1 MTEEKNKISWNILT
15 IPNILS
21 MLRVAMIPIIA
32 RLYFDE
38 EYYGAVGVMILSG
51 ITDIIDGFV
60 ARKFNM
66 TSNLGKIL
74 DPVADKLTQGLI
86 ILCLAI
92 RYPYMLIIFGLMA
105 IKELVLSIVGIMAIK
120 KTQKVKS
127 ANWHGKITTFLLYAN
142 IIAHILWVDIPKS
155 MSYSLVGICL
165 VFIILSFCM
174 YFSSDIGKIK
184 ESNQIN
190 NQ

>member
-21 MLRVAMIPIIA
+21 MLRVAMIPLIA
-32 RLYFDE
+32 KLYFDE
-38 EYYGAVGVMILSG
+38 EYYSAVGVLVLSG

-92 RYPYMLIIFGLMA
+92 RYPYMLIMFGLMA
-105 IKELVLSIVGIMAIK
+105 VKELVLSIVGIMAIK

-142 IIAHILWVDIPKS
+142 IICHILWVDIPKAL
-155 MSYSLVGICL
+155 SYSLFGICIA
-165 VFIILSFCM
+165 FIVLSFCM

-184 ESNQIN
+184 ESNN
-190 NQ
+190 TSNK

>member
-86 ILCLAI
+86 LLCLAV
-92 RYPYMLIIFGLMA
+92 RYPYMLIMFGLMA
-105 IKELVLSIVGIMAIK
+105 VKELVLSIVGIMAIR

-142 IIAHILWVDIPKS
+142 IIAHILWVNIPKAL
-155 MSYSLVGICL
+155 SYSLVGICL
-165 VFIILSFCM
+165 VFIIISFCM

-184 ESNQIN
+184 KSNQIN

>member
-86 ILCLAI
+86 LLCLAV
-92 RYPYMLIIFGLMA
+92 RYPYMLIMFGLMA
-105 IKELVLSIVGIMAIK
+105 VKELVLSIVGIMAIK

-142 IIAHILWVDIPKS
+142 IIAHILWVNIPKAL
-155 MSYSLVGICL
+155 SYSLVGICL

-184 ESNQIN
+184 KSNQIN

>member
-86 ILCLAI
+86 LLCLAV
-92 RYPYMLIIFGLMA
+92 RYPYMLIMFGLMA
-105 IKELVLSIVGIMAIK
+105 VKELVLSIVGIMAIR

-142 IIAHILWVDIPKS
+142 IIAHILWVNIPKAL
-155 MSYSLVGICL
+155 SYSLVGICL

-184 ESNQIN
+184 KSNQIN

>member
-86 ILCLAI
+86 LLCLAV
-92 RYPYMLIIFGLMA
+92 RYPYMLIMFVLMA
-105 IKELVLSIVGIMAIK
+105 VKELVLSIVGIMAIR

-142 IIAHILWVDIPKS
+142 IIAHILWVNIPKAL
-155 MSYSLVGICL
+155 SYSLVGICL

-184 ESNQIN
+184 KSNQIN